1 MSLSFAVVTR
11 ATFMHKVT
19 LVRNCSE
26 FGKLTIQSLGHD
38 KVYYLECG
46 DGSWLFACVRAPLIQ
61 LCLTLCDPMDCS
73 PPGSSVQGILQARIL
88 EWVAMPP
95 CRVSFRPW
103 DRIWVSYIAGGFF
116 IAEPWEALMYVYI
129 CPNLSD

>member
-1 MSLSFAVVTR
+1 
-11 ATFMHKVT
+11 MHKVT

-73 PPGSSVQGILQARIL
+73 PPGSSVHGILWARIL
-88 EWVAMPP
+88 EYAAMP
-95 CRVSFRPW
+95 
-103 DRIWVSYIAGGFF
+103 SYR
-116 IAEPWEALMYVYI
+116 ESSQPR
-129 CPNLSD
+129 D